1 MKVYHKPHIDYPDIK
16 ADEKRMEHLECLTS
30 VLKELLGEEMV
41 PNQSELMGIYGRLVV
56 NGFNILDPEMNSVA
70 TGLYLGVSVT
80 DHSCVPNAI
89 VTFEGTT
96 LFIRTLN
103 DLPCLD
109 WSKIFISYI
118 DLMSTADDR
127 RIELKSNYYFW
138 CSCSKCIDEKESL
151 EMLAAAC
158 PNQNCPEMVDL
169 SNDKCFNCDE
179 PIKIDRRTEFKEVM
193 EFSKMHL
200 LNMKE
205 IACKTFVL
213 CNSLLDSLNYLFFFC
228 RFGCLPNFVETAR
241 INFTSFEYITR

>member
-179 PIKIDRRTEFKEVM
+179 PIKMDRRTEFREVM

-205 IACKTFVL
+205 IACKT
-213 CNSLLDSLNYLFFFC
+213 
-228 RFGCLPNFVETAR
+228 CLTF
-241 INFTSFEYITR
+241 I